1 MSEPLAGYTV
11 VEMGTAIQGPAAGVY
26 LSDMGA
32 DVIKI
37 EPPIGD
43 SSRFHRGLN
52 NHTPPETPGSMFVAG
67 NRGKRS
73 VCLDVKTKEGL
84 EVVRRLIGK
93 ADVFM
98 SNYRA
103 PFLNR
108 LNLDYESLSEMNP
121 GLIYAVVNGFG
132 PLGPDADQPMVE
144 GAVQARGGLASVC
157 GPGDGLPMP
166 AGATIADGAG
176 AMQFALGIVT
186 ALLAK
191 ERYGVGQKMNTSSLG
206 AQFWL
211 QSWEIQH
218 CLMTGIPL
226 SRAGSHMPNI
236 RGPWGVYTAKDGGEF
251 LFALVDD
258 DEWAAFCE
266 FGGLPDLGKNPLWDD
281 GLKRMGANPEGQ
293 NDAAVVKLRD
303 DMKKIFANRTSAE
316 WSEFFREHGE
326 MIVQKVQNHAE
337 VVNDPQA
344 LANGY
349 VVPMEFDG
357 IGMSRVVGNQ
367 VQLSRTPGSVKAP
380 PPRLGQDTRNVM
392 QALGYSEDQ
401 ISSVES
407 HTAEIRRKVFGEG

>member
-1 MSEPLAGYTV
+1 MSEPLSGYTV
-11 VEMGTAIQGPAAGVY
+11 IEMGTAIQGPAAGVY

-43 SSRFHRGLN
+43 ASRFHRGLN
-52 NHTPPETPGSMFVAG
+52 NDTPPETPGSMFTAG

-73 VCLDVKTKEGL
+73 VCLDVKTEQGL
-84 EVVRRLIGK
+84 NVVRRLIET

-108 LNLDYESLSEMNP
+108 LNLDYENLSQLNP
-121 GLIYAVVNGFG
+121 GLVYAVVNGFG

-157 GPGDGLPMP
+157 GPADSLPMP
-166 AGATIADGAG
+166 SGATIADGAG

-191 ERYGVGQKMNTSSLG
+191 ERFGVGQKMNTSSLG

-218 CLMTGIPL
+218 CLMTGVAL

-236 RGPWGVYTAKDGGEF
+236 RGPWGVYAASDGGEF

-258 DEWAAFCE
+258 DDWAAFCE
-266 FGGLPDLGKNPLWDD
+266 FGGLPDVSKNPLWDD
-281 GLKRMGANPEGQ
+281 GIKRMGASPAEQ
-293 NDAAVVKLRD
+293 DDAAVAKLHE
-303 DMKKIFANRTSAE
+303 DMKKIFASRTSAE
-316 WSEFFREHGE
+316 WSGFFREHGE
-326 MIVQKVQNHAE
+326 MIVQKVQSHAE
-337 VVNDPQA
+337 VVDDPQA
-344 LANGY
+344 IANEY
-349 VVPMEFDG
+349 VVPMEFEG
-357 IGMSRVVGNQ
+357 IGISRVVGNQ
-367 VQLSRTPGSVKAP
+367 VQLSKTPGSVKAP
-380 PPRLGQDTRNVM
+380 PPHLGQDTRDIM
-392 QALGYSEDQ
+392 QGLGYSEDEITSIEAQ
-401 ISSVES
+401 
-407 HTAEIRRKVFGEG
+407 TAQVRKSVFGE

>member
-1 MSEPLAGYTV
+1 MPEPLTGYTI

-52 NHTPPETPGSMFVAG
+52 NDTPPETPGSMFTAG

-73 VCLDVKTKEGL
+73 VCLDVKTEQGL
-84 EVVRRLIGK
+84 DVVRRLIQT

-108 LNLDYESLSEMNP
+108 LNLDYESLCELNP
-121 GLIYAVVNGFG
+121 ELIYAVVNGFG

-157 GPGDGLPMP
+157 GPADGLPMP

-191 ERYGVGQKMNTSSLG
+191 ERHGVGQKMNTSSLG

-211 QSWEIQH
+211 QSWETQH
-218 CLMTGIPL
+218 CLMTGVPL

-236 RGPWGVYTAKDGGEF
+236 RGPWGVYPASDGGEF

-258 DEWAAFCE
+258 ADWVAFCE
-266 FGGLPDLGKNPLWDD
+266 FGGAPDVGKNPLWND
-281 GLKRMGANPEGQ
+281 GIKRMGATPEAQ
-293 NDAAVVKLRD
+293 DDASVVKLREA
-303 DMKKIFANRTSAE
+303 MRTIFANRTSAE
-316 WSEFFREHGE
+316 WSTFFREHGE

-337 VVNDPQA
+337 VVDDPQSI
-344 LANGY
+344 ANEY

-357 IGMSRVVGNQ
+357 IGKSRVVGHQ
-367 VQLSRTPGSVKAP
+367 IQLSKTPGSVKAP
-380 PPRLGQDTRNVM
+380 PPRLGQDTRAVM
-392 QALGYSEDQ
+392 HALGYSDDE
-401 ISSVES
+401 ITSIES
-407 HTAEIRRKVFGEG
+407 HTAQVRKSVFGE